1 MSSIVMSLICGIVSQ
16 HWKRRSVM
24 GELRVREATAADLP
38 RIVELIAQ
46 LYSDPTQEDYGA
58 ARARYEAAFAEIIAD
73 RRQTLFVADLSGA
86 VVGSLVLII
95 VPNLTRRG
103 RPYGIIENVV
113 VDANRRGAHIGEAMM
128 DHAIATAREAGCHKV
143 ALMSRVERKD
153 AHRFYERLGFAP
165 AHVGYRL
172 DL

>member
-1 MSSIVMSLICGIVSQ
+1 VTITI
-16 HWKRRSVM
+16 
-24 GELRVREATAADLP
+24 REATATDLP
-38 RIVELIAQ
+38 QIVRLLAQ
-46 LYSDPTQEDYGA
+46 LYNDPAQEDYA
-58 ARARYEAAFAEIIAD
+58 AASSQYDRAFAEVDAD
-73 RRQTLFVADLSGA
+73 PRQTLLVAEDGDSIA
-86 VVGSLVLII
+86 GSLVLIV

-113 VDANRRGAHIGEAMM
+113 VDAGRRGQRIGEALIRRAA
-128 DHAIATAREAGCHKV
+128 DEARSAGCHKV
-143 ALMSRVERKD
+143 ALMSRVERTD